1 MRHAVACRCL
11 TRKQHR
17 LRHDTPRHAVRARA
31 AHAHIDFPPVGR
43 ARNSARLDGHI
54 WQSLGRVALH
64 RATRDAPIESLLRQ
78 VREPPQRLE
87 SRVVGLGTAQALAH
101 LALTTSQVGKR
112 V

>member
-1 MRHAVACRCL
+1 MPAEPQMTAQERDMLEYLENLQTTNPAEYER
-11 TRKQHR
+11 
-17 LRHDTPRHAVRARA
+17 
-31 AHAHIDFPPVGR
+31 
-43 ARNSARLDGHI
+43 
-54 WQSLGRVALH
+54 GRVALH

-101 LALTTSQVGKR
+101 LALAALAAAQALAHLALTTSQVGKR